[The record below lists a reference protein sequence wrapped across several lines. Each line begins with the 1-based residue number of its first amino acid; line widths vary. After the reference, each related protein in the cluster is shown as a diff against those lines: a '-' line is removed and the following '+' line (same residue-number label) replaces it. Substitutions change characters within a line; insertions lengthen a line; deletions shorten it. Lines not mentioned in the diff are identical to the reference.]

1 MNYDYN
7 KIIIN
12 DINNENNIY
21 IYITIELEV
30 LYVDNIETSIENFWK
45 MINPFLLRKINL
57 LTFIFR

>member
-30 LYVDNIETSIENFWK
+30 LYVDNIETSIENF
-45 MINPFLLRKINL
+45 
-57 LTFIFR
+57 